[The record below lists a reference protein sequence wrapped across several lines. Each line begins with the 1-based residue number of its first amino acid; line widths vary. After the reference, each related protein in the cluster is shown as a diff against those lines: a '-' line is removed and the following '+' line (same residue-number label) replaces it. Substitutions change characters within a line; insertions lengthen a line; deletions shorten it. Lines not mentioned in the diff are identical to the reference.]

1 VTGPTRDLDVLLVD
15 FAAMRGQLPEDRAR
29 ELDPL
34 GTLLRRRREDERLG
48 LVSALESDRTRD
60 LLAGWSTFLGE
71 LGVGAGD
78 GRGERL
84 LGVAVGERIR
94 RVYHQMSRAGRSID
108 DESPA
113 VSLHDLRKQGKELR
127 YLLEIFAGL
136 YPAEAVR
143 PTVRRLKAL
152 QETLGRFQDRDVQAT
167 TLRSLGDE
175 LAVADGGPAALLALG
190 VVLERI
196 EADGGAARAE
206 FAECFAVYA
215 AAGQRRLIRDSFG

>member
-1 VTGPTRDLDVLLVD
+1 
-15 FAAMRGQLPEDRAR
+15 
-29 ELDPL
+29 
-34 GTLLRRRREDERLG
+34 
-48 LVSALESDRTRD
+48 
-60 LLAGWSTFLGE
+60 
-71 LGVGAGD
+71 
-78 GRGERL
+78 
-84 LGVAVGERIR
+84 
-94 RVYHQMSRAGRSID
+94 ID

-113 VSLHDLRKQGKELR
+113 VNLHALRKQGKELR

-175 LAVADGGPAALLALG
+175 LAAADGGPAALLALG

-206 FAECFAVYA
+206 FAERFAVYSA
-215 AAGQRRLIRDSFG
+215 RRQRRLIRDGFG